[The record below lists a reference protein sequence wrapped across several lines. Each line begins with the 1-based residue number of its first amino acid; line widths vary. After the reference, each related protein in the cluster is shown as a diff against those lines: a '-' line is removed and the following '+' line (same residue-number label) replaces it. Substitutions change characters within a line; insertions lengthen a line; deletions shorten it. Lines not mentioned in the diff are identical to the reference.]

1 MFSVNTIDQY
11 AQVHTQ
17 GNGTHWILVI
27 IHLTKPKITVTIY
40 DPAGQ
45 DRDNYFQIMRQ
56 FLTDLGLLKA
66 GVKFETKMVKKPLQ
80 GYNNECGL
88 FVAEYAER
96 FLMNKQI
103 KFSTKDLDKIR
114 TKIARTIYKINQP
127 PKPKP
132 KLAPHPKPKPQN
144 DLHKMI
150 FTHKMTFTK

>member
-1 MFSVNTIDQY
+1 
-11 AQVHTQ
+11 
-17 GNGTHWILVI
+17 
-27 IHLTKPKITVTIY
+27 
-40 DPAGQ
+40 
-45 DRDNYFQIMRQ
+45 MRHK
-56 FLTDLGLLKA
+56 LLRN
-66 GVKFETKMVKKPLQ
+66 LQ

-150 FTHKMTFTK
+150 FTHFVRACWKLSKNEYTAAKWRGLLTDR